1 MTTASIAKSLF
12 PVSVPWYS
20 SKMIHWSLIVSF
32 IGLLTA
38 ALGAYCGWFLF
49 PSMVDKKVEE
59 SVIIAD
65 GSEQYKRFVQLPQP
79 LTFKVYIFNVTNAQK
94 IQQGA
99 IPIVEEVGPYVYRQY
114 RRKKVKHFS
123 RDGSKISYVQD
134 TRFEFDEEASAPYTQ
149 SDRIVVLNMHMNA
162 FLQVFEREI
171 TDIFQ
176 GFANRLNHR
185 LNHTPGVR
193 ILKRLM
199 ERIRGKQPYKWLNSI
214 FADILNDVK
223 SVLQIGENDPGL
235 SLLLV
240 HLNANLKAV
249 FNDPKSMFLDTTVR
263 EFLFDGVRFCINTN
277 GIAKAIC
284 NQIKEGGSKTIREL
298 SDGSL
303 AFSFFNHK
311 NGTGKE
317 VYEVHTGKGDAQR
330 VLEIQKL
337 DDSHNLQVWLNG
349 SEGET
354 SMCNQIN
361 GTDASSYPPFR
372 KRGDSMYIFSA
383 DICRSVELFYQSDIQ
398 YQGIPGFRY
407 SIGENFINDIG
418 PEHDNECFCVDKL
431 ANVIKRKNGCLY
443 AGALDLTTC
452 LDAPV
457 ILTLPHM
464 LGASNEY
471 TKMIRGLRPDAKK
484 HQTFVDVQHLTGT
497 PLQGGKRV
505 QFNMFLKSIN
515 RISITENL
523 STVLMPAIWV
533 EEGIQLNSEM
543 VAFFKKKLINSLKTL
558 NIIHWASLCG
568 GIGVAAICLIY
579 YVVQRRR
586 PETEVAPLK

>member
-1 MTTASIAKSLF
+1 
-12 PVSVPWYS
+12 
-20 SKMIHWSLIVSF
+20 MIHWSLIVS
-32 IGLLTA
+32 
-38 ALGAYCGWFLF
+38 ALGIIIAGLGGYCGWSLF
-49 PSMVDKKVEE
+49 PTMIHKKVEQ

-65 GSEQYKRFVQLPQP
+65 GSEQYKRFVNLPQP
-79 LTFKVYIFNVTNAQK
+79 LNFKVYIFNVTNPDM
-94 IQQGA
+94 IQHGA
-99 IPIVEEVGPYVYRQY
+99 IPIVEEIGPYVYKQY
-114 RRKKVKHFS
+114 RQKKVKHFS
-123 RDGSKISYVQD
+123 RDGSKITYVQNVHFD
-134 TRFEFDEEASAPYTQ
+134 FDEDASAPYRQ
-149 SDRIVVLNMHMNA
+149 SDHIVALNMHMNA

-171 TDIFQ
+171 TDILQ
-176 GFANRLNHR
+176 GFANRLNSR
-185 LNHTPGVR
+185 LNRTPGVR
-193 ILKRLM
+193 VLKRLM
-199 ERIRGKQPYKWLNSI
+199 ERIRGKPPFSWVNG
-214 FADILNDVK
+214 ILISLIEDVK

-235 SLLLV
+235 ALLLV

-249 FNDPKSMFLDTTVR
+249 FNDPRSMFVTTSVR
-263 EFLFDGVRFCINTN
+263 EYLFDGVRFCINPQ

-284 NQIKEGGSKTIREL
+284 NQIKESGSKTIREQ

-303 AFSFFNHK
+303 AFSFFGHK
-311 NGTGKE
+311 NGSGHE
-317 VYEVHTGKGDAQR
+317 VYEVHTGKGDAMK

-337 DDSHNLQVWLNG
+337 DDSHNLQVWLN
-349 SEGET
+349 SSNEGET
-354 SMCNQIN
+354 SVCNQIN

-372 KRGDSMYIFSA
+372 QRGDSMYIFSA
-383 DICRSVELFYQSDIQ
+383 DICRSVQLFYQSDIQ

-471 TKMIRGLRPDAKK
+471 RKMIRGLKPDAKK
-484 HQTFVDVQHLTGT
+484 HQTFVDVQSLTGT

-515 RISITENL
+515 RITITENL
-523 STVLMPAIWV
+523 TTVLMPAIWV
-533 EEGIQLNSEM
+533 EEGIQLNGEM
-543 VAFFKKKLINSLKTL
+543 VKFFKKKLINTLKTL
-558 NIIHWASLCG
+558 DIVHWVGLCG
-568 GIGVAAICLIY
+568 GLGIAAISLIY
-579 YVVQRRR
+579 YIYQRGRQ
-586 PETEVAPLK
+586 EDEAPVK

>member
-1 MTTASIAKSLF
+1 ML
-12 PVSVPWYS
+12 SV
-20 SKMIHWSLIVSF
+20 KMIHWSLVVS
-32 IGLLTA
+32 
-38 ALGAYCGWFLF
+38 ALGVCVAVLGGYCGWILF
-49 PSMVDKKVEE
+49 PNMVHKKVEQ
-59 SVIIAD
+59 SVIIQD
-65 GSEQYKRFVQLPQP
+65 GSEQFKRFVNLPQP
-79 LTFKVYIFNVTNAQK
+79 LNFKVYIFNVTNSDR

-99 IPIVEEVGPYVYRQY
+99 IPIVEEIGPYVYKQFRQ
-114 RRKKVKHFS
+114 KKVKHFS
-123 RDGSKISYVQD
+123 RDGSKISYVQNVH
-134 TRFEFDEEASAPYTQ
+134 FDFDADASAPYTQ
-149 SDRIVVLNMHMNA
+149 DDRIVALNMHMNA

-176 GFANRLNHR
+176 GFANRLNSR
-185 LNHTPGVR
+185 LNQTPGVR
-193 ILKRLM
+193 VLKRLM
-199 ERIRGKQPYKWLNSI
+199 ERIRGKR
-214 FADILNDVK
+214 K
-223 SVLQIGENDPGL
+223 SVLQISENDPGL
-235 SLLLV
+235 ALLLV

-249 FNDPKSMFLDTTVR
+249 FNDPRSMFVSTSVR
-263 EFLFDGVRFCINTN
+263 EYLFDGVRFCINPQ

-284 NQIKEGGSKTIREL
+284 NQIKESGSKTIREQ

-303 AFSFFNHK
+303 AFSFFGHK
-311 NGTGKE
+311 NGSGHE
-317 VYEVHTGKGDAQR
+317 VYEVHTGKGDPMR

-337 DDSHNLQVWLNG
+337 DDSHNLQVWLNA
-349 SEGET
+349 STEGET
-354 SMCNQIN
+354 SVCNQIN
-361 GTDASSYPPFR
+361 GTDASAYPPFR
-372 KRGDSMYIFSA
+372 QRGDSMYIFSA
-383 DICRSVELFYQSDIQ
+383 DICRSVQLFYQTDIQ
-398 YQGIPGFRY
+398 YQGIPGYRY

-471 TKMIRGLRPDAKK
+471 RKMIRGLKPDAKK
-484 HQTFVDVQHLTGT
+484 HQTFVDVQSLTGT

-523 STVLMPAIWV
+523 PTVLMPAIWV

-543 VAFFKKKLINSLKTL
+543 VAFFKKKLINTLKTL
-558 NIIHWASLCG
+558 NIVHWATLCG
-568 GIGVAAICLIY
+568 GIGVAVMCLIY
-579 YVVQRRR
+579 YIYQRGR
-586 PETEVAPLK
+586 VAEPPVK

>member
-1 MTTASIAKSLF
+1 MIGQ
-12 PVSVPWYS
+12 
-20 SKMIHWSLIVSF
+20 SKVFHWSLIVSAL
-32 IGLLTA
+32 GAVVA
-38 ALGAYCGWFLF
+38 ALGGYCGWCLF
-49 PSMVDKKVEE
+49 PNMVHKKVEQ

-65 GSEQYKRFVQLPQP
+65 GSDQYKRFVNLPQP
-79 LTFKVYIFNVTNAQK
+79 LNFKVYIFNVTNPDM

-99 IPIVEEVGPYVYRQY
+99 IPIVEEIGPYVYKQY
-114 RRKKVKHFS
+114 RQKKVKHFS
-123 RDGSKISYVQD
+123 RDGSKITYVQNVH
-134 TRFEFDEEASAPYTQ
+134 FDFDSEASAPFTQ
-149 SDRIVVLNMHMNA
+149 NDRIVALNMHMNA

-176 GFANRLNHR
+176 GFANRLNSR
-185 LNHTPGVR
+185 LNRTPGVR

-199 ERIRGKQPYKWLNSI
+199 ERIRGKR
-214 FADILNDVK
+214 K

-235 SLLLV
+235 ALLLV

-249 FNDPKSMFLDTTVR
+249 FNDPQSMFVHTSVR
-263 EFLFDGVRFCINTN
+263 EYLFDGVRFCINPQ

-284 NQIKEGGSKTIREL
+284 NQIKESGSKTIREKP
-298 SDGSL
+298 DGSL
-303 AFSFFNHK
+303 AFSFFGHK
-311 NGTGKE
+311 NGSGHE
-317 VYEVHTGKGDAQR
+317 LYEVHTGKGDAMR

-337 DDSHNLQVWLNG
+337 DDSHNLQVWLNA
-349 SEGET
+349 SNEGET
-354 SMCNQIN
+354 SVCNQIN
-361 GTDASSYPPFR
+361 GTDASAYPPFR
-372 KRGDSMYIFSA
+372 QRGDSMYIFSA
-383 DICRSVELFYQSDIQ
+383 DICRSVQLFYQSDIQ

-431 ANVIKRKNGCLY
+431 TNVIKRKNGCLY

-471 TKMIRGLRPDAKK
+471 RKMVRGLTPDAKK
-484 HQTFVDVQHLTGT
+484 HQTFVDVQSLTGT

-515 RISITENL
+515 RITITENL
-523 STVLMPAIWV
+523 TTVLMPAIWV
-533 EEGIQLNSEM
+533 EEGIQLNGEM
-543 VAFFKKKLINSLKTL
+543 VAFFKKKLINTLKTL
-558 NIIHWASLCG
+558 NIVHWAALCG
-568 GIGVAAICLIY
+568 GMGVAVICLLYYIY
-579 YVVQRRR
+579 QRGRSAE
-586 PETEVAPLK
+586 PPVK

>member
-1 MTTASIAKSLF
+1 ML
-12 PVSVPWYS
+12 
-20 SKMIHWSLIVSF
+20 HWSLIVSALGA
-32 IGLLTA
+32 IVA
-38 ALGAYCGWFLF
+38 MLGAYCGWSLF
-49 PSMVDKKVEE
+49 PTMIHKKVEQ

-65 GSEQYKRFVQLPQP
+65 GSEQFKRFVNLPQP
-79 LTFKVYIFNVTNAQK
+79 LNFKVYIFNVTNPDM
-94 IQQGA
+94 IQHGA
-99 IPIVEEVGPYVYRQY
+99 IPIVEEIGPYVYKQY
-114 RRKKVKHFS
+114 RHKKVKHFS
-123 RDGSKISYVQD
+123 RDGSKITYVQKVHFD
-134 TRFEFDEEASAPYTQ
+134 FDEDASAPYTQ
-149 SDRIVVLNMHMNA
+149 SDRIVALNMHMNA

-171 TDIFQ
+171 TDILQ
-176 GFANRLNHR
+176 GFANRLNSR
-185 LNHTPGVR
+185 LNSTPGVR
-193 ILKRLM
+193 VLKRLM
-199 ERIRGKQPYKWLNSI
+199 DRIRGKR
-214 FADILNDVK
+214 K

-235 SLLLV
+235 ALLLV

-249 FNDPKSMFLDTTVR
+249 FNDPRSMFVHTSVR
-263 EFLFDGVRFCINTN
+263 EYLFDGVRFCINPQ

-284 NQIKEGGSKTIREL
+284 NQIKESGSKTIREQ

-303 AFSFFNHK
+303 AFSFFGHK
-311 NGTGKE
+311 NGSGHE
-317 VYEVHTGKGDAQR
+317 VYEVHTGKGDATK

-337 DDSHNLQVWLNG
+337 DDSHNLHVWLN
-349 SEGET
+349 SSNEGET
-354 SMCNQIN
+354 SACNQIN

-372 KRGDSMYIFSA
+372 QRGDSMYIFSA
-383 DICRSVELFYQSDIQ
+383 DICRSVQLFYQSDIQ

-471 TKMIRGLRPDAKK
+471 RKMIRGLKPDAKK
-484 HQTFVDVQHLTGT
+484 HQTFVDVQTLTGT

-515 RISITENL
+515 RITITENL
-523 STVLMPAIWV
+523 TTVLMPAIWV
-533 EEGIQLNSEM
+533 EEGIQLNGEM
-543 VAFFKKKLINSLKTL
+543 VKFFKKRLINTLKTL
-558 NIIHWASLCG
+558 DIVHWAGLCG
-568 GIGVAAICLIY
+568 GVGVAALSLIY
-579 YVVQRRR
+579 YIYQRGR
-586 PETEVAPLK
+586 PVKELVK

>member
-1 MTTASIAKSLF
+1 MQLAGYNGAHTKRFSVRQQQTRELQQLSPTQLRRIFVQRLDVATVAPLNTSANNPKIAKSLF
-12 PVSVPWYS
+12 PGSIPWYS
-20 SKMIHWSLIVSF
+20 TKMFHWSLFVSLL
-32 IGLLTA
+32 GLLIA

-49 PSMVDKKVEE
+49 PNMVDKKVEE

-79 LTFKVYIFNVTNAQK
+79 LTFKVYIFNVTNAHK

-99 IPIVEEVGPYVYRQY
+99 IPIVEEIGPYVYRQY

-134 TRFEFDEEASAPYTQ
+134 QHFEFDEEASAPYTQ
-149 SDRIVVLNMHMNA
+149 SDHIVVLNMHMN
-162 FLQVFEREI
+162 
-171 TDIFQ
+171 
-176 GFANRLNHR
+176 
-185 LNHTPGVR
+185 
-193 ILKRLM
+193 
-199 ERIRGKQPYKWLNSI
+199 
-214 FADILNDVK
+214 
-223 SVLQIGENDPGL
+223 SVLTIAENDPGL

-311 NGTGKE
+311 NGTGNE

-383 DICRSVELFYQSDIQ
+383 DICRSVQLFYQSDIQ

-523 STVLMPAIWV
+523 TTVLMPAIWV

-558 NIIHWASLCG
+558 NIIHWASICG

-579 YVVQRRR
+579 YVIQRRK
-586 PETEVAPLK
+586 PEAEVAPLK

>member
-1 MTTASIAKSLF
+1 ML
-12 PVSVPWYS
+12 
-20 SKMIHWSLIVSF
+20 HWSLIVS
-32 IGLLTA
+32 
-38 ALGAYCGWFLF
+38 ALGVIIAGLGGYCGWSLF
-49 PSMVDKKVEE
+49 PTMIHKKVEQ
-59 SVIIAD
+59 SVIISD
-65 GSEQYKRFVQLPQP
+65 GSEQYKRFVNLPQP
-79 LTFKVYIFNVTNAQK
+79 LNFKVYIFNVTNPEM
-94 IQQGA
+94 IQHGA
-99 IPIVEEVGPYVYRQY
+99 IPIVEEIGPYVYKQY
-114 RRKKVKHFS
+114 RQKKVKHFS
-123 RDGSKISYVQD
+123 RDGSKITYVQNVHFD
-134 TRFEFDEEASAPYTQ
+134 FDEDASAPYTQ
-149 SDRIVVLNMHMNA
+149 SDHIVALNMHMNA

-171 TDIFQ
+171 TDILQ
-176 GFANRLNHR
+176 GFANRLNSR
-185 LNHTPGVR
+185 LNRTPGVR
-193 ILKRLM
+193 VLKRLM
-199 ERIRGKQPYKWLNSI
+199 ERIRGKR
-214 FADILNDVK
+214 K

-235 SLLLV
+235 ALLLV

-249 FNDPKSMFLDTTVR
+249 FNDPRSMFVHTSVR
-263 EFLFDGVRFCINTN
+263 EYLFDGVRFCINPQ

-284 NQIKEGGSKTIREL
+284 NQIKDSGSKTIREQ

-303 AFSFFNHK
+303 AFSFFGHK
-311 NGTGKE
+311 NGSGHE
-317 VYEVHTGKGDAQR
+317 VYEVHTGKGDAMK

-349 SEGET
+349 SNEGET
-354 SMCNQIN
+354 SVCNQIN

-372 KRGDSMYIFSA
+372 QRGDSMYIFSA
-383 DICRSVELFYQSDIQ
+383 DICRSVQLFYQSDIQ

-471 TKMIRGLRPDAKK
+471 RKMIRGLKPDAKK
-484 HQTFVDVQHLTGT
+484 HQTFVDVQSLTGT

-515 RISITENL
+515 RITITENL
-523 STVLMPAIWV
+523 TTVLMPAIWV
-533 EEGIQLNSEM
+533 EEGIQLNGEM
-543 VAFFKKKLINSLKTL
+543 VKFFKKKLINTLKTL
-558 NIIHWASLCG
+558 DIVHWAGLCG
-568 GIGVAAICLIY
+568 GLGVAAMSLIY
-579 YVVQRRR
+579 YIYQRGR
-586 PETEVAPLK
+586 PEEAPVK

>member
-1 MTTASIAKSLF
+1 
-12 PVSVPWYS
+12 
-20 SKMIHWSLIVSF
+20 MIHWSLIVS
-32 IGLLTA
+32 
-38 ALGAYCGWFLF
+38 ALGVIIAGLGGYCGWSLF
-49 PSMVDKKVEE
+49 PTMIHKKVEQ

-65 GSEQYKRFVQLPQP
+65 GSEQYKRFVNLPQP
-79 LTFKVYIFNVTNAQK
+79 LNFKVYIFNVTNPDM
-94 IQQGA
+94 IQHGA
-99 IPIVEEVGPYVYRQY
+99 IPIVEEIGPYVYKQY
-114 RRKKVKHFS
+114 RQKKVKHFS
-123 RDGSKISYVQD
+123 RDGSKITYVQNVHFD
-134 TRFEFDEEASAPYTQ
+134 FDEDASAPYRQ
-149 SDRIVVLNMHMNA
+149 SDHIVALNMHMNA

-171 TDIFQ
+171 TDILQ
-176 GFANRLNHR
+176 GFANRLNSR
-185 LNHTPGVR
+185 LNRTPGVR
-193 ILKRLM
+193 VLKRLM
-199 ERIRGKQPYKWLNSI
+199 ERIRGKR
-214 FADILNDVK
+214 K

-235 SLLLV
+235 ALLLV

-249 FNDPKSMFLDTTVR
+249 FNDPRSMFVTTSVR
-263 EFLFDGVRFCINTN
+263 EYLFDGVRFCINPQ

-284 NQIKEGGSKTIREL
+284 NQIKESGSKTIREQ

-303 AFSFFNHK
+303 AFSFFGHK
-311 NGTGKE
+311 NGSGHE
-317 VYEVHTGKGDAQR
+317 VYEVHTGKGDAMK

-337 DDSHNLQVWLNG
+337 DDSHNLQVWLN
-349 SEGET
+349 SSNEGET
-354 SMCNQIN
+354 SVCNQIN

-372 KRGDSMYIFSA
+372 QRGDSMYIFSA
-383 DICRSVELFYQSDIQ
+383 DICRSVQLFYQSDIQ

-471 TKMIRGLRPDAKK
+471 RKMIRGLKPDAKK
-484 HQTFVDVQHLTGT
+484 HQTFVDVQSLTGT

-515 RISITENL
+515 RITITENL
-523 STVLMPAIWV
+523 TTVLMPAIWV
-533 EEGIQLNSEM
+533 EEGIQLNGEM
-543 VAFFKKKLINSLKTL
+543 VKFFKKKLINTLKTL
-558 NIIHWASLCG
+558 DIVHWVGLCG
-568 GIGVAAICLIY
+568 GLGIAAISLIY
-579 YVVQRRR
+579 YIYQRGRQ
-586 PETEVAPLK
+586 EDEAPVK

>member
-1 MTTASIAKSLF
+1 MQLAGYNGAHTKRFSVRQQQTRQLQQLSPTQLRRIFVQRFDVATVAPLNISANNPKIAKSLF
-12 PVSVPWYS
+12 PVSIPWYS
-20 SKMIHWSLIVSF
+20 TKMFHWSLIVSLL
-32 IGLLTA
+32 GLLTA

-49 PSMVDKKVEE
+49 PNMVDKKVEE

-79 LTFKVYIFNVTNAQK
+79 LTFKVYIFNVTNAHK

-99 IPIVEEVGPYVYRQY
+99 IPIVEEIGPYVYRQY

-134 TRFEFDEEASAPYTQ
+134 QHFEFDEEASAPYTQ
-149 SDRIVVLNMHMNA
+149 SDHIVVLNMHMN
-162 FLQVFEREI
+162 
-171 TDIFQ
+171 
-176 GFANRLNHR
+176 
-185 LNHTPGVR
+185 
-193 ILKRLM
+193 
-199 ERIRGKQPYKWLNSI
+199 
-214 FADILNDVK
+214 
-223 SVLQIGENDPGL
+223 SVLTIAENDPGL

-311 NGTGKE
+311 NGTGNE

-383 DICRSVELFYQSDIQ
+383 DICRSVQLFYQSDIQ

-523 STVLMPAIWV
+523 TTVLMPAIWV

-558 NIIHWASLCG
+558 NIIHWASICG

-579 YVVQRRR
+579 YVIQRRK
-586 PETEVAPLK
+586 PEAEVAPLK